1 MTWWALLLGCGAS
14 TGPAPPPPAPLAV
27 EVPASPLAPAPA
39 IEPKAASVEV
49 ELWFYD
55 RARLR
60 GGGEPLV
67 SRSVE
72 VPAGTLKEL
81 AQAVVDAVFRG
92 PDDPSLRTL
101 AQGAT
106 GGRVQLDGDVATVMI
121 EGPCRGGGA
130 ANVHDQLVRSLRGL
144 DGVAHVRTVDPGG
157 RTPPVDVVDHRAE
170 CLEP

>member
-14 TGPAPPPPAPLAV
+14 TDPASPPPAPSVV
-27 EVPASPLAPAPA
+27 EVPASPPVPAPVV
-39 IEPKAASVEV
+39 EPAAASVEV

-60 GGGEPLV
+60 DGGEALV
-67 SRSVE
+67 RRHE
-72 VPAGTLKEL
+72 ELPAGSPTEV
-81 AQAVVDAVFRG
+81 AQAVVDAVFAG
-92 PDDPSLRTL
+92 PDDPGLRTV

-106 GGRVQLDGDVATVMI
+106 GGRVQLDGDVATVML

-157 RTPPVDVVDHRAE
+157 RVPPVDRVDHRAE